1 MKILIIGATG
11 SAGSRIV
18 TEAQQRGH
26 NVTAASRGSRRITG
40 ELQHSTALTLDASKS
55 ELVAEAAQE
64 HDVVVAATRPAHGR
78 EDDVA
83 ATTTGLAEGA
93 RKAGRRLIVV
103 GGAAPLHVPGASR
116 LALDDPKW
124 VPTKIRGIAAASNR
138 QLEILRSTSGL
149 DWTYLAPA
157 AAFQPGTRTGTYRTG
172 GADLVIDDSGQSSI
186 SMEDYA
192 IALMDEIESPT
203 TTCRVLST
211 GY

>member
-11 SAGSRIV
+11 AAGSRIA
-18 TEAQQRGH
+18 TEARQRGH
-26 NVTAASRGSRRITG
+26 NVTAACRGAHRITD
-40 ELQHSTALTLDASKS
+40 ELQYTAALTLDASEP
-55 ELVAEAAQE
+55 ELVAAAAQE

-83 ATTTGLAEGA
+83 ATTTGVAEGA
-93 RKAGRRLIVV
+93 RTAGRRLLVV
-103 GGAAPLHVPGASR
+103 GGAAPLLVPGTTR

-124 VPTKIRGIAAASNR
+124 VPTKIREIAAASNR

-157 AAFQPGTRTGTYRTG
+157 AAFQPGVRTGTYRTG
-172 GADLVIDDSGQSSI
+172 GSDLVIDDSGQSSI

-192 IALMDEIESPT
+192 IAMMDEVESPT